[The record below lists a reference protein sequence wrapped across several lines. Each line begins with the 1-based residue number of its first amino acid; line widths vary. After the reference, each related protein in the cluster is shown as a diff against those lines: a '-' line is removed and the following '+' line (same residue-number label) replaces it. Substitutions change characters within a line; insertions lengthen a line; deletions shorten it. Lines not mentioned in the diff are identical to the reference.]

1 MKMSQVK
8 NALAKKTTQAPKQQQ
23 RKSIQ
28 QLIIAMKPQIEKAL
42 PEVMTP
48 ERFTRITLTALS
60 SNPKLQDCTGES
72 FMGAMMQAAQLGL
85 EPNTP
90 LGQAYLIPYG
100 NQCQFQIGYKGLI
113 DLAYRSGEFTQI
125 TAEAVYENDEFH
137 FEYGLNSDLV
147 HKPALTNRGEVIAY
161 YGLFKLKNGG
171 YSFIVM
177 SKEDIE
183 KFAKQ
188 YSQPYKQGRNTPWKT
203 DFDSMA
209 KKTVLKQVLKYAPIR
224 TEFAR
229 QISADE
235 SVKTELSSNMLDVDD
250 EFYDIEVK
258 EANQELS
265 PGMVDEDT
273 EELFEGMTN
282 AELDAEIIAQDLK
295 NN

>member
-1 MKMSQVK
+1 M
-8 NALAKKTTQAPKQQQ
+8 
-23 RKSIQ
+23 
-28 QLIIAMKPQIEKAL
+28 
-42 PEVMTP
+42 
-48 ERFTRITLTALS
+48 
-60 SNPKLQDCTGES
+60 
-72 FMGAMMQAAQLGL
+72 
-85 EPNTP
+85 
-90 LGQAYLIPYG
+90 
-100 NQCQFQIGYKGLI
+100 
-113 DLAYRSGEFTQI
+113 
-125 TAEAVYENDEFH
+125 
-137 FEYGLNSDLV
+137 NSDLV

-258 EANQELS
+258 EADQELS